1 MEIQLD
7 ILFIVVITYIVS
19 ALFTILIMK
28 TSHRKEINKLE
39 KEIVEL
45 NWYILEQDKLKE

>member
-28 TSHRKEINKLE
+28 TSHRKEINGNSRIKL
-39 KEIVEL
+39 V
-45 NWYILEQDKLKE
+45 YSGTG